1 MIRIAFALIVSIIER
16 VIFIAHPLE
25 VQQYQNVSAARDK
38 VAIKLEQGQRKL
50 QSLLELQQSVASARA
65 NSFPNFYSKL
75 LEKHANA
82 GLTEEQWKDF
92 KIDFSGDVT
101 KTLTTEIEKTTSEVN
116 SIKGISP
123 RKESDPFTEASFIQ
137 PHANLETLSFEVLS
151 QEIKRLQYFIGI
163 DNENGRQFTRLSAK
177 IVKEEAE
184 AEKLKREITIAE
196 GAETRIK
203 LMQEKGSWRIKRF
216 LKHLLQRRKN

>member
-75 LEKHANA
+75 VEKHANA

-123 RKESDPFTEASFIQ
+123 RKESDPFTEESFVQ

-216 LKHLLQRRKN
+216 LKHLSQRRKN